1 VSEGTPRRSQRYLLG
16 FAAAAALAALLGL
29 CIGPAGW
36 TAPWRLASLAL
47 GPDSV
52 PRSILVHLRLPRVL
66 LGLAAGAALASCG
79 AGIQA
84 IFRNPLA
91 EPGLIGISA
100 GAALATAFVLGFVPH
115 APLWLLPLAGFLGAA
130 ATTAFL
136 VRIAVLEGSPR
147 IATLLLAGLA
157 VNAFSGAA
165 IGLLA
170 AMAPDQALRDFTL
183 WMFGDL
189 GHAGWTELAIALPL
203 TVLPSAYLIWRANW
217 LDVLL
222 LGDVEAGH
230 LGLNASRAKTEI
242 LLCVV
247 LAAGAIVAFA
257 GAIAFIGLL
266 IPHAVRLLIGPRHR
280 RLLPTSAALG
290 AALLCAA
297 DTAARSLFAPMELPV
312 GVLTALLG
320 GPLFL
325 ALLLRWRRRLEEF

>member
-1 VSEGTPRRSQRYLLG
+1 
-16 FAAAAALAALLGL
+16 
-29 CIGPAGW
+29 
-36 TAPWRLASLAL
+36 
-47 GPDSV
+47 
-52 PRSILVHLRLPRVL
+52 LVHLRLPRVL
-66 LGLAAGAALASCG
+66 LGLAAGASLACSG
-79 AGIQA
+79 ASIQA
-84 IFRNPLA
+84 VFRNPLA

-100 GAALATAFVLGFVPH
+100 GAALATAFVLGFFPQ
-115 APLWLLPLAGFLGAA
+115 APVWLLPLAGFLGAA
-130 ATTAFL
+130 VTTTFL
-136 VRIAVLEGSPR
+136 ARIALLDGSAR
-147 IATLLLAGLA
+147 VATLLLAGLA

-170 AMAPDQALRDFTL
+170 ALAPDQALRDFTL

-189 GHAGWTELAIALPL
+189 GHTGWSDLAIALPL
-203 TVLPSAYLIWRANW
+203 TLAPAAYLILRANW

-230 LGLNASRAKTEI
+230 LGLNTQRAKAEI

-247 LAAGAIVAFA
+247 LSAGTIVAFA

-280 RLLPTSAALG
+280 LLLPTAAALG
-290 AALLCAA
+290 AALLCGA
-297 DTAARSLFAPMELPV
+297 DTAARTLFAPMELPV
-312 GVLTALLG
+312 GVLTALVG